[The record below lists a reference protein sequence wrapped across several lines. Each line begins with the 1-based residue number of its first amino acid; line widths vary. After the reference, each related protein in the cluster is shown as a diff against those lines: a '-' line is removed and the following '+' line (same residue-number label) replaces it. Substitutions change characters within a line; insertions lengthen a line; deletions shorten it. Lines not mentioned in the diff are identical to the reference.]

1 MCRDLVLVF
10 AAFAA
15 ATAPMAGQT
24 YERRATLSGGSNNG
38 QGKCTVEVVVD
49 GTADVEIRGDRG
61 FLRNLAGQTPQWRR
75 FECTGVLPT
84 NPTDL
89 QFRGVDGRGSQQL
102 VRDPRNGGVAV
113 VRITDP
119 QGGAEGYTF
128 DLTWSGGST
137 YSNQTSSPSIFDN
150 GAYGDHHAHG
160 NSGQRISADEAIRVC
175 QDSVRQQAAQR
186 FNASD
191 VEFRRTAIEENL
203 GDHDHVAGAFVIRNS
218 RNGNNGRPDAH
229 RFICS
234 MNFNNGS
241 IQSVEFDQQQQPGS
255 YQQRGGY
262 NARDGNNRRD
272 DNYGDR
278 TAYVDTETARACER
292 AVTDRIRRDGYQR
305 FSFGPMTMENG
316 ENVVGS
322 VTADRRNGSDSFN
335 FACAVNGNSGRVRSV
350 QVNRR

>member
-24 YERRATLSGGSNNG
+24 YERRATLSGGASNG

-61 FLRNLAGQTPQWRR
+61 FLRNLTGQTPQWRR

-89 QFRGVDGRGSQQL
+89 QFRGVDGRGTQQL

-119 QGGAEGYTF
+119 QGGAQGYTF
-128 DLTWSGGST
+128 DLIWSGGST

-150 GAYGDHHAHG
+150 GAYG
-160 NSGQRISADEAIRVC
+160 NNGQRISTDEAIRVC
-175 QDSVRQQAAQR
+175 QDNVRQQAAQR

-191 VEFRRTAIEENL
+191 VEFRRTIVEDNPGRRDL
-203 GDHDHVAGAFVIRNS
+203 VAGSFVVRNS
-218 RNGNNGRPDAH
+218 ANANYNRPEVH
-229 RFICS
+229 QFSCS
-234 MNFNNGS
+234 MNFNSGR
-241 IQSVEFDQQQQPGS
+241 IQSVQIDQQQPGS

-262 NARDGNNRRD
+262 NSRDGYNPRD
-272 DNYGDR
+272 GNYGDR
-278 TAYVDTETARACER
+278 TAYVDTETARSCER

-335 FACAVNGNSGRVRSV
+335 FACAVSGNSGRVRSV